1 MTEDT
6 KQKIRD
12 YYKNEPQEKKA
23 ERVQHIRDYHTK
35 KREAINFYN
44 EEMKKRAEQEER
56 REQIREVLD
65 LLKLKG
71 YSIVK
76 NPNDAENLI

>member
-12 YYKNEPQEKKA
+12 YYRNEPQEKKA
-23 ERVQHIRDYHTK
+23 ERVQHIRDYHNR
-35 KREAINFYN
+35 KREAIKFYN
-44 EEMKKRAEQEER
+44 EEMQKRAEQEER

-65 LLKLKG
+65 LLKVKG
-71 YSIVK
+71 YKIVK
-76 NPNDAENLI
+76 NSNDAECAI